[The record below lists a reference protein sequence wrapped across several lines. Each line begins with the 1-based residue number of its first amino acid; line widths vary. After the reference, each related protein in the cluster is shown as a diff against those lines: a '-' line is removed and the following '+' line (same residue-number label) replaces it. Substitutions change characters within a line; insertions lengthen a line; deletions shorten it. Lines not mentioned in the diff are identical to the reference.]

1 MWCPSAPFIL
11 IVLLVIAFAA
21 VGVSAMSGLD
31 CDVTDPVAIAR
42 MVLAMLLVVAPE
54 LLASEPDCKK
64 RRVGDNGERKKTVPR
79 CRRLVPSI
87 MNELGDA
94 YIPRAYRMK
103 RKSFWILFNKLYPH
117 LKNKRDP
124 AHYSKKKH
132 RNGARNGITDP
143 AARLSMAI
151 RYFAGGSPVD
161 IALVHGV
168 SPREV
173 HNTIWEVVDAVNAC
187 KDLKLEFPENHA
199 KQMQIASEFEG
210 LSKAGFDNC
219 VGAIDGILV
228 WTHKPTDEDCGD
240 IGAAKFFCG
249 RKKKFGHNMQAVCDA
264 QKRFL
269 DVDIR
274 NPGSMSDY
282 LVFMRSDLKQKL
294 ERPGFLAPGLA
305 LYGDNAYVNTLYMVA
320 PFKGVSHGAQD
331 AYNYFQSGLRINIE
345 CAFGMLVHRWG
356 ILRKPIPMGIT
367 IEKTNAMV
375 YCLCRL
381 HNFCINVQEGKAPE
395 NMAADSL
402 DIASNGGVPLDVN
415 GNPSQLMNAGHHFD
429 DVNRNV
435 RRQFERG
442 QPEELP
448 RDRLLEIDRNQGEPS
463 T

>member
-1 MWCPSAPFIL
+1 MHYILTLSTSIMWCPSTPFIL
-11 IVLLVIAFAA
+11 IVLLVIAFGA

-64 RRVGDNGERKKTVPR
+64 RRVGENGERQKTVPR

-173 HNTIWEVVDAVNAC
+173 HNTIWEVVDAVNGRWA
-187 KDLKLEFPENHA
+187 H
-199 KQMQIASEFEG
+199 SETWF
-210 LSKAGFDNC
+210 
-219 VGAIDGILV
+219 
-228 WTHKPTDEDCGD
+228 
-240 IGAAKFFCG
+240 
-249 RKKKFGHNMQAVCDA
+249 KKKI
-264 QKRFL
+264 QKRSKK
-269 DVDIR
+269 DIVYTQGL
-274 NPGSMSDY
+274 PGSFD
-282 LVFMRSDLKQKL
+282 
-294 ERPGFLAPGLA
+294 
-305 LYGDNAYVNTLYMVA
+305 
-320 PFKGVSHGAQD
+320 
-331 AYNYFQSGLRINIE
+331 
-345 CAFGMLVHRWG
+345 
-356 ILRKPIPMGIT
+356 
-367 IEKTNAMV
+367 
-375 YCLCRL
+375 
-381 HNFCINVQEGKAPE
+381 
-395 NMAADSL
+395 
-402 DIASNGGVPLDVN
+402 
-415 GNPSQLMNAGHHFD
+415 HHA
-429 DVNRNV
+429 V
-435 RRQFERG
+435 
-442 QPEELP
+442 
-448 RDRLLEIDRNQGEPS
+448 
-463 T
+463 